1 MDAIDVFK
9 AALNQRKPKVYDEI
23 KYYEDG
29 KQKTRRV
36 VNEQETQAVAEKIS
50 DMSDKFVEY
59 IDSKT
64 MFHGRIEDVY
74 NDKYNNYVLKKYDK
88 PVFEHYPNANKNITL
103 RDHQSKAVQR
113 CLSESTLLAHQVGTG
128 KTFTMITSAMEMRR
142 LGIAKKPMIVVQ
154 NATLED
160 FVRDFYKLY
169 PSAKILSPTK
179 EERNAD
185 NRTRLF
191 NLIATGDFDA
201 IVVPQSFMAFIPDSE
216 ERKKAY
222 IQKRIDDFE
231 EAIDRIEDKAL
242 QERLKREAK
251 SMRDSLEG
259 IKKGKNVKGK
269 AKTAETIT
277 AKTERIL
284 DRRTDNVMTF
294 EQMGVDALFIDEAH
308 NYKKIGFP
316 SKMSNVKGID
326 TSASQRAN
334 SMLLKAQWI
343 SENNGGRNVV
353 LATGTPITNT
363 MAEVWTMMNFVA
375 PDILDAYNINSFDE
389 FATTFG
395 TVEPS
400 LSLPLPVTLK

>member
-1 MDAIDVFK
+1 
-9 AALNQRKPKVYDEI
+9 
-23 KYYEDG
+23 
-29 KQKTRRV
+29 
-36 VNEQETQAVAEKIS
+36 
-50 DMSDKFVEY
+50 
-59 IDSKT
+59 

-231 EAIDRIEDKAL
+231 EAVDRIEDKAL

-308 NYKKIGFP
+308 YQYFCQFPKIT
-316 SKMSNVKGID
+316 SNSLII
-326 TSASQRAN
+326 
-334 SMLLKAQWI
+334 I
-343 SENNGGRNVV
+343 S
-353 LATGTPITNT
+353 
-363 MAEVWTMMNFVA
+363 FV
-375 PDILDAYNINSFDE
+375 PQ
-389 FATTFG
+389 
-395 TVEPS
+395 
-400 LSLPLPVTLK
+400 